1 MDNNIG
7 IGVIKYDNVK
17 LISSCIGDN
26 VVIGEDS
33 FVRDSKI
40 GNNCSIERRN
50 MLFNSHLGNYTYT
63 GYNTVIKYATIG
75 KFCSVS
81 WNVSIGG
88 ANHDMKH
95 ITTHPFPL
103 LPKFGL
109 TDKSKIYKQFT
120 DKKIVIGNDVWI
132 ASNACILRGVTIAD
146 GAVIGAG
153 AVVNRNVGPYE
164 VWAGVPAKKI
174 GQRFPDSVVERLLNL
189 AWWEFPKNVLR
200 QNIDLFNDDLT
211 NDILDRLFN
220 LKVINNDK

>member
-132 ASNACILRGVTIAD
+132 ASNACILRGVTIAG

-189 AWWEFPKNVLR
+189 AWWEFPENVLR

>member
-40 GNNCSIERRN
+40 GKNCSIERRN

-189 AWWEFPKNVLR
+189 AWWEFPENVLR

>member
-81 WNVSIGG
+81 RNVSIGG

-189 AWWEFPKNVLR
+189 AWWEFPENVLR

>member
-189 AWWEFPKNVLR
+189 AWWEFLENVLR

>member
-164 VWAGVPAKKI
+164 VWAVVPAKKI

-189 AWWEFPKNVLR
+189 AWWEFPENVLR

>member
-88 ANHDMKH
+88 ANHDIKH

-189 AWWEFPKNVLR
+189 AWWEFPENVLR

>member
-17 LISSCIGDN
+17 LISSCIDDN

-189 AWWEFPKNVLR
+189 AWWEFPENVLR

>member
-164 VWAGVPAKKI
+164 VWAGVLAKKI

-189 AWWEFPKNVLR
+189 AWWEFPENVLR

>member
-189 AWWEFPKNVLR
+189 AWWEFPENVLR

>member
-103 LPKFGL
+103 LSKFGL

-153 AVVNRNVGPYE
+153 AVVNRSVGPYE

-189 AWWEFPKNVLR
+189 AWWEFPENILR

>member
-120 DKKIVIGNDVWI
+120 DKRIVIGNDVWI

-189 AWWEFPKNVLR
+189 AWWEFPENVLR

>member
-109 TDKSKIYKQFT
+109 TDKSKIYNQFT

-189 AWWEFPKNVLR
+189 AWWEFLENVLR

>member
-1 MDNNIG
+1 
-7 IGVIKYDNVK
+7 
-17 LISSCIGDN
+17 
-26 VVIGEDS
+26 
-33 FVRDSKI
+33 
-40 GNNCSIERRN
+40 
-50 MLFNSHLGNYTYT
+50 
-63 GYNTVIKYATIG
+63 
-75 KFCSVS
+75 
-81 WNVSIGG
+81 
-88 ANHDMKH
+88 MKH

-189 AWWEFPKNVLR
+189 AWWEFPENVLR